1 MGSRLRPADATEL
14 CEIVR
19 AAVADGVS
27 LDLVGAGTKRG
38 LGRPAEGEA
47 VDLSRLS
54 GVVSYEPDELV
65 LRVRAATPM
74 AEIERLLAQSGQ
86 YLAFEPPD
94 LAALWG
100 QEAGCQTIGGVIAC
114 NLSGP
119 RRFKAGAARDHF
131 LGFAA
136 VNGRGE
142 AFKAGGHVVKNVTG
156 YDLCKLMAGSHG
168 TLAALTEI
176 TVKALPA
183 PEECCT
189 LVLSGLEVEAAV
201 RAMGVAAGSPFE
213 TTGIAHVPAAL
224 ADRARLPTGQAATL
238 VRCEGPEPALRAAT
252 EALSR
257 ELGAFATV
265 TVLDAEISRAVW
277 RAVCDVAPLFPD
289 RDRVLWRLSVAPA
302 ASPAVLR
309 TIEAHVRCA
318 FILDWAGGRRWVE
331 LAEAGEDGGADVI
344 RRAAAPGHA
353 VLVRAPAA
361 MRVHVAPIDPGP
373 PAALALA
380 RRVKD
385 SFDPR
390 GVFGRG
396 RMFVGI

>member
-1 MGSRLRPADATEL
+1 MAPRLRPADASEL
-14 CEIVR
+14 CDIVR
-19 AAVADGVS
+19 AAVADGAA
-27 LDLVGAGTKRG
+27 LDLMGAGTKRG
-38 LGRPAEGEA
+38 LGRPAEGE
-47 VDLSRLS
+47 VLDLSRLS

-86 YLAFEPPD
+86 HLAFEPPD

-100 QEAGCQTIGGVIAC
+100 EEAGRQTIGGVIAC

-119 RRFKAGAARDHF
+119 RRFRAGAARDHL

-183 PEECCT
+183 PEESRT
-189 LVLSGLEVEAAV
+189 LVVSGLAIDAAV
-201 RAMGVAAGSPFE
+201 RAMAVAAGSPFE
-213 TTGIAHVPAAL
+213 TTGIAHLPASRAGL
-224 ADRARLPTGQAATL
+224 AGLSSDTAATL

-252 EALSR
+252 EALTR
-257 ELGAFATV
+257 ELGAFGTV
-265 TVLDAEISRAVW
+265 TAFNGDTSRAVW
-277 RAVCDVAPLFPD
+277 RAVRDVAPLFPD

-302 ASPAVLR
+302 AAPAIVR
-309 TIEAHVRCA
+309 DIEARFACA
-318 FILDWAGGRRWVE
+318 VALDWAGGRLWIE
-331 LAEAGEDGGADVI
+331 PTEAGEDGGADAV

-361 MRVHVAPIDPGP
+361 LRSRIAPIDPGP
-373 PAALALA
+373 PAARALA
-380 RRVKD
+380 ERIKD

-390 GVFGRG
+390 RVFGRG
-396 RMFVGI
+396 RMFAGV

>member
-1 MGSRLRPADATEL
+1 M
-14 CEIVR
+14 R
-19 AAVADGVS
+19 AAVADGAA
-27 LDLVGAGTKRG
+27 LDLMGAGTKRG

-47 VDLSRLS
+47 LDLSRLS

-65 LRVRAATPM
+65 LRVRAATPL

-86 YLAFEPPD
+86 HLAFEPPD

-100 QEAGCQTIGGVIAC
+100 EEAGRQTIGGVIAC

-119 RRFKAGAARDHF
+119 RRFRAGAARDHF

-168 TLAALTEI
+168 TLAALTEV

-183 PEECCT
+183 PEESRT
-189 LVLSGLEVEAAV
+189 LVVSGLAIDAAV
-201 RAMGVAAGSPFE
+201 RAMAVAAGSPFE
-213 TTGIAHVPAAL
+213 TTGIAHLPASRAGL
-224 ADRARLPTGQAATL
+224 AGLSADKAVTL

-252 EALSR
+252 EALTR
-257 ELGAFATV
+257 ALGAFGTV
-265 TVLDAEISRAVW
+265 TALNGEASRAVW
-277 RAVCDVAPLFPD
+277 RAVRDVAPLFPD

-302 ASPAVLR
+302 AAPSVVRA
-309 TIEAHVRCA
+309 IEARFACA
-318 FILDWAGGRRWVE
+318 VALDWAGGRLWIE
-331 LAEAGEDGGADVI
+331 PAEAGEDGGADAI

-361 MRVHVAPIDPGP
+361 LRCRIAPIDPGP
-373 PAALALA
+373 PAARALA
-380 RRVKD
+380 ERIKD

-390 GVFGRG
+390 RVFGRG
-396 RMFVGI
+396 RMFAGV